1 MANHKDSAL
10 ADHIDSKCAD
20 MLSHFDEVICE
31 LSKDKP
37 RSDRVKKFMQSM
49 GLVYHGDQIR
59 DLQVLLH
66 ALYEFEKK
74 SGVENEQGL

>member
-10 ADHIDSKCAD
+10 VRRGDNKCTD

-37 RSDRVKKFMQSM
+37 RGDRVKKFMQSM

-59 DLQVLLH
+59 DLQELLR